1 MVPGVD
7 LRLVAY
13 FVAVV
18 DHGGI
23 TKAAHALYIAQP
35 SLSQAIRNLERQLGV
50 QLFDRSGRHLT
61 LTDEGASFVEAARKI
76 LRDVDHARS
85 KVHAVRDRTAG
96 RLDLAALATLA
107 VDPLPELAS
116 RLRNRFPGILL
127 NVMDPGGSAG
137 VVNEVRQGRAELGLT
152 DLPVKSDTLLS
163 RELATQEIV
172 LVLPPEM
179 APQLPDPV
187 PLGAVARIPLIMEPA
202 DTTTRTLID
211 DALQAA
217 VNYVAVECAH
227 RPAIW
232 ELVRHGAGAT
242 FLPRRLAENELTEV
256 VVRSTSPAIRRSIGL
271 VFRPG
276 PLSPAAQAFLDVAG
290 VMPSATRSEPTRQ
303 TPARRATTPTRRTP
317 GRTRG

>member
-1 MVPGVD
+1 MD

-35 SLSQAIRNLERQLGV
+35 SLSQAIRSLERQLGV
-50 QLFDRSGRHLT
+50 QLFDRSGRQLT
-61 LTDEGASFVEAARKI
+61 LTDAGTSFVAVSRRI
-76 LRDVDHARS
+76 LDDVDHARS
-85 KVHAVRDRTAG
+85 KVHAVRDRVTG
-96 RLDLAALATLA
+96 RLELAALATLA

-116 RLRNRFPGILL
+116 QLRSRFPGIMLT
-127 NVMDPGGSAG
+127 VIDPGGSAG

-152 DLPVKSDTLLS
+152 DLPVKSDTLHSWELS
-163 RELATQEIV
+163 TQEIA

-179 APQLPDPV
+179 AAELPDPV
-187 PLGAVARIPLIMEPA
+187 PLGAVAEIPLVMEPA
-202 DTTTRTLID
+202 DMATRTLID

-217 VNYVAVECAH
+217 VGHVAVECAH

-242 FLPRRLAENELTEV
+242 FLPRRLAENELAEV
-256 VVRSTSPAIRRSIGL
+256 VIRSTVPELRRSIGL

-276 PLSPAAQAFLDVAG
+276 PLSPAAQAFLEVAG
-290 VMPSATRSEPTRQ
+290 VTSATSADEPSRR
-303 TPARRATTPTRRTP
+303 TPVPRATAQTRRTP